1 MFCEKDYKKICQGC
15 FKVIALGRSELVAGK
30 IYHARCVRCSA
41 CNESKI
47 YYLYLL
53 TDLFIIYI
61 LIDLFN

>member
-1 MFCEKDYKKICQGC
+1 MFCEKDYKRICQGC

-47 YYLYLL
+47 FIYIFIFIYI
-53 TDLFIIYI
+53 DLFIA
-61 LIDLFN
+61 LFN